1 MTTSTR
7 DEAVKIVHH
16 LLSERLIA
24 CANIMESVH
33 SLFWWQETIEDA
45 EETLVLMKTK
55 SELFKEISEH
65 IIKLHSYKTPEIIA
79 VPITSGSEPYLK
91 WISSVVKS

>member
-1 MTTSTR
+1 
-7 DEAVKIVHH
+7 
-16 LLSERLIA
+16 
-24 CANIMESVH
+24 MESVH